1 MSAAAMRRMVAVGLM
16 SAVGVCG
23 GASAQDLTVKAPP
36 QNRAVVIRGA
46 TLHPVSEAPI
56 ENGVI
61 MLSGGKIEGLYSEQ
75 QFAEMEKVASWAAPG
90 PLFVDGK
97 GKHVYPGMIAAYTQL
112 GLDEIAAVEAGR
124 DFNEAGD
131 YSPEVR
137 VIAAVNADSNNLTV
151 TRSNGVLAAGVF
163 PLGGTMPGQPAVIKL
178 EGWTWEE
185 MAVSRSIGSV
195 IEWPSMRPVQ
205 SFFVRTPE
213 AEQRKR
219 TRQQL
224 DTIDAMF
231 RAAKSYV
238 AAKSA
243 DPSTPTDLR
252 YEALRACV
260 EGDPKARKP
269 VFITANDVDQINA
282 AVAWAAEHELR
293 CVIVGGY
300 DAPLCSELLKKHD
313 IPVIVQGTLR
323 FPKRD
328 DSDYNQTFALPS
340 KLKELG
346 VRFCISSG
354 EETPH
359 ERNTPY
365 AAGMSIAHGLSVDDA
380 IRAVTLSAA
389 EILGVADHIG
399 SLEKGKDAT
408 VIVTTGS
415 PLEITTQIVD
425 AYVDGKRID
434 LSNKQTKLYE
444 KYKERYR
451 QMGELKNEVKPAA
464 QP

>member
-1 MSAAAMRRMVAVGLM
+1 MSAAAMHRVIGMVGLVAAIGLGCL
-16 SAVGVCG
+16 SPVL
-23 GASAQDLTVKAPP
+23 AQDLTVKAPP
-36 QNRAVVIRGA
+36 QTRAVVIRGA
-46 TLHPVSEAPI
+46 TIHPVSSAPI

-61 MLSGGKIEGLYSEQ
+61 MLSGGKIEGLYTEQ

-97 GKHVYPGMIAAYTQL
+97 GKHVYPGMIASYTQL
-112 GLDEIAAVEAGR
+112 GLDEIAMLDASR
-124 DFNEAGD
+124 DINEAGD
-131 YSPEVR
+131 FSPEVR
-137 VIAAVNADSNNLTV
+137 AIAAVNADSNNLTV

-163 PLGGTMPGQPAVIKL
+163 PQGGTMPGQPAVIKL

-185 MAVSRSIGSV
+185 MAVSRSLGAV
-195 IEWPSMRPVQ
+195 IEWPAMRPVQ
-205 SFFVRTPE
+205 SAFVRTPE

-219 TRQQL
+219 TRQQI

-238 AAKSA
+238 AAKNT

-269 VFITANDVDQINA
+269 VYITANDVDQINA
-282 AVAWAAEHELR
+282 AVAWAAEQELR

-313 IPVIVQGTLR
+313 VPVIVQGTLR

-328 DSDYNQTFALPS
+328 DSDYNQTFALPA

-346 VRFCISSG
+346 VRFSISSG

-365 AAGMSIAHGLSVDDA
+365 AAGMAIAHGLSEDDA
-380 IRAVTLSAA
+380 IRSVTLSAA
-389 EILGVADHIG
+389 EILGVADHLG

-434 LSNKQTKLYE
+434 LSNKQTKLYD

-451 QMGELKNEVKPAA
+451 QMGELKNETKK
-464 QP
+464 

>member
-1 MSAAAMRRMVAVGLM
+1 MSAAVMRRVIGVA
-16 SAVGVCG
+16 AVTAVVAACATAWG
-23 GASAQDLTVKAPP
+23 QDLTVKAPA
-36 QNRAVVIRGA
+36 QSRAVVIRGA
-46 TLHPVSEAPI
+46 TIHPVSAAPI

-61 MLSGGKIEGLYSEQ
+61 MLSGGKIEGLYTEQ

-97 GKHVYPGMIAAYTQL
+97 GKHVYPGMIAPYTQL
-112 GLDEIAAVEAGR
+112 GLDEIAMLDASR

-131 YSPEVR
+131 FSPEVR
-137 VIAAVNADSNNLTV
+137 AIAAVNADSNNLTV

-163 PLGGTMPGQPAVIKL
+163 PQGGTMPGQPAVIKL
-178 EGWTWEE
+178 EGWTWED
-185 MAVSRSIGSV
+185 MAVSRSIGTV

-219 TRQQL
+219 TRQQI

-238 AAKSA
+238 VAKNT

-260 EGDPKARKP
+260 EGEPKTRKP
-269 VFITANDVDQINA
+269 VYITANDVDQINA

-313 IPVIVQGTLR
+313 VPVIVQGTLR

-328 DSDYNQTFALPS
+328 DSDYNQTFALPA

-346 VRFCISSG
+346 VRFAISSG

-365 AAGMSIAHGLSVDDA
+365 AAGMAMAHGLSHDDA
-380 IRAVTLSAA
+380 IRSVTLSAA
-389 EILGVADHIG
+389 EILGVADHLG

-425 AYVDGKRID
+425 AYVDGKRLD

-451 QMGELKNEVKPAA
+451 QMGELKNEIKK
-464 QP
+464 